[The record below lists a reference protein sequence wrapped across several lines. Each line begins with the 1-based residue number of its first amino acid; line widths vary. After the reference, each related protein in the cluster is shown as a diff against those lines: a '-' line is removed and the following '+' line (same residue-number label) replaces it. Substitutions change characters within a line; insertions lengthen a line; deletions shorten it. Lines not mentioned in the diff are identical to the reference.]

1 MKLPVVGRLLATV
14 GLFALLGC
22 GAGDGVRSYTV
33 PRTTEA
39 TKPAPVAPVVPEGEP
54 KGRLLGAIIP
64 VPNTEVSWFVKF
76 SGSIAGV
83 SDHEK
88 AFDEFLATIRITDDP
103 RTQPTYTAPPG
114 WTEGARRQMR
124 VVTFSPPAAK
134 PGPDLYI
141 SSPFAG
147 SLLENVN
154 RWRDEVGV
162 RRVTEAELP
171 AVTKEV
177 MLGTVKAYKVD
188 FRGPLDPTGKK
199 MGPFMG
205 GR

>member
-1 MKLPVVGRLLATV
+1 MKLPVVGSTLAAV
-14 GLFALLGC
+14 GLLALLGC

-33 PRTTEA
+33 PRTTEPTRTAA
-39 TKPAPVAPVVPEGEP
+39 TAPIVPQGES

-76 SGSIAGV
+76 SGSIGNV
-83 SDHEK
+83 TPHEK
-88 AFDEFLATIRITDDP
+88 AFDDFLATVRVTDDP
-103 RTQPTYTAPPG
+103 RKPPTYTAPPG
-114 WTEGARRQMR
+114 WTEGAARAMR
-124 VVTFSPPAAK
+124 VVSFAPPGGK
-134 PGPDLYI
+134 GPDLYV
-141 SSPFAG
+141 SNPFAG

-154 RWRDEVGV
+154 RWRDEVGE

-188 FRGPLDPTGKK
+188 FRGPIDPTGKK